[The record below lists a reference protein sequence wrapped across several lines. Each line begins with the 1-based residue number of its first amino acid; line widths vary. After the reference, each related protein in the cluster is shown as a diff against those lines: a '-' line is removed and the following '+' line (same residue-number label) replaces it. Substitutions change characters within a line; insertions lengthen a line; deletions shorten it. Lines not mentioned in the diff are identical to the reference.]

1 MPHEAIKAAS
11 IQYTVQQ
18 KLKQKRD
25 CGNNDE
31 VREIHAVNIELAD
44 HGTLSSSVTLP
55 AWFAADSAGAAARM
69 FIGR

>member
-1 MPHEAIKAAS
+1 MPYEAIKAAS
-11 IQYTVQQ
+11 IQYALQQ

-31 VREIHAVNIELAD
+31 DREIHAVNVELAD
-44 HGTLSSSVTLP
+44 HGTLSYPVTP
-55 AWFAADSAGAAARM
+55 AAWFAADNAGVAAGM

>member
-11 IQYTVQQ
+11 IQHAFQQ
-18 KLKQKRD
+18 ELKQKRD

-31 VREIHAVNIELAD
+31 DREIHAVNVELAD
-44 HGTLSSSVTLP
+44 HGTLSHPVTLA
-55 AWFAADSAGAAARM
+55 AWFAADSAGAAAGV